1 MSKLT
6 NIFFMVILFSISL
19 SNEIESNEDASDR
32 NPEIA
37 QKLGFIP
44 GAGQFYNGEYFK
56 GAFIIASEIY
66 SISMI
71 NKFSSNIVKRNSFIW
86 LSVGIYIYS
95 VIDAYIDAE
104 LSSFPDR
111 SSPLKEKGK

>member
-1 MSKLT
+1 MSKLV
-6 NIFFMVILFSISL
+6 NIFLILMFFSISL
-19 SNEIESNEDASDR
+19 SDEIESSEDISDR

-37 QKLGFIP
+37 RKLGFIP
-44 GAGQFYNGEYFK
+44 GAGQLYNREYFK
-56 GAFIIASEIY
+56 GALIIASEIY
-66 SISMI
+66 SISMVD
-71 NKFSSNIVKRNSFIW
+71 KFSSNIVKRNSFIW